1 MFTRTCLMICTLWVS
16 LSFWFQ
22 EQFLGTGRQYRLYLG
37 SEIFRVSMC
46 NHPHQQK
53 VSQRFQAEV
62 EYQDE
67 SEEPQQWKCARIS
80 ERQQHHIKQWVSMYS
95 STENNKGQ
103 MIRYA
108 VILQWF
114 GHCDQSASEDSSDDS
129 RPRSSYDSITKSES
143 QKVIQSW
150 GQLGT

>member
-1 MFTRTCLMICTLWVS
+1 MFIRTCLMICTLWIS

-22 EQFLGTGRQYRLYLG
+22 EQFLATGWQYRLCLG
-37 SEIFRVSMC
+37 GEIFRVSMC

-67 SEEPQQWKCARIS
+67 SEEPQQWKCARI
-80 ERQQHHIKQWVSMYS
+80 RQQHHIKQRVSMYS

-108 VILQWF
+108 VSLDIVIRVQVRTLAMTLAP
-114 GHCDQSASEDSSDDS
+114 SLAMTASL
-129 RPRSSYDSITKSES
+129 
-143 QKVIQSW
+143 KVRARK
-150 GQLGT
+150 